1 LPFQTEEI
9 VFQAWKKN
17 LNCQTTH
24 AVGRLFDGAAS
35 LLNILQ
41 ETSFEG
47 QAPMYLENLAHKTSI
62 SIHLP
67 IVEKNKIKEID
78 WFPLISI
85 LLNDKKNISERAS
98 IFHQSLAQVILN
110 LTQQLSKELEINYVG
125 LCGGVFQ
132 NRLLTES
139 ALELLEKADFET
151 FIPSQIPMN
160 DAGLSFGQVI
170 AYLNTCKLVN

>member
-1 LPFQTEEI
+1 M

-17 LNCQTTH
+17 LNCQTTS

-47 QAPMYLENLAHKTSI
+47 QAPMYLESLAHKTNEKI
-62 SIHLP
+62 DLP
-67 IVEKNKIKEID
+67 IIEKNEIKEID
-78 WFPLISI
+78 WSPLISM
-85 LLNDKKNISERAS
+85 LLNDKKSISERAG
-98 IFHQSLAQVILN
+98 IFHQSIAQVILN
-110 LTQQLSKELEINYVG
+110 LTKQLSKELEINYVG
-125 LCGGVFQ
+125 FCGGVFQ

-139 ALELLEKADFET
+139 SVELLEEAGFKT

-170 AYLNTCKLVN
+170 AYLKQCRETQ